1 MTQEDLAAQA
11 GVSRQTIISLEKGK
25 YNPSINLAYKL
36 SRLFDLTIEEL
47 FLLKE
52 SGDNNESK
60 ESMVIKYLVLS
71 ILGVIAIWQI
81 ASGKYDFGV
90 GLLAGLIIA
99 GTALGIK
106 NRRLSKMFEKG
117 MNPYDERVWMMPEK
131 PHMCLCGSLP

>member
-1 MTQEDLAAQA
+1 MNQ
-11 GVSRQTIISLEKGK
+11 KK
-25 YNPSINLAYKL
+25 
-36 SRLFDLTIEEL
+36 
-47 FLLKE
+47 
-52 SGDNNESK
+52 
-60 ESMVIKYLVLS
+60 SMVIKYLVLS

-117 MNPYDERVWMMPEK
+117 MNPYDERVWMIAGKAPYVSLRIFAITCALIVLAGSIWG
-131 PHMCLCGSLP
+131 PAVQVNPYNLLGICLSVLMLLYIFCYYYYNRKM

>member
-1 MTQEDLAAQA
+1 MNQ
-11 GVSRQTIISLEKGK
+11 KK
-25 YNPSINLAYKL
+25 
-36 SRLFDLTIEEL
+36 
-47 FLLKE
+47 
-52 SGDNNESK
+52 
-60 ESMVIKYLVLS
+60 SMVIKYLVLS

-117 MNPYDERVWMMPEK
+117 MNPYDERVWMIAGKASYVSLRIFAITCALIVLAGSIWGPAVQVN
-131 PHMCLCGSLP
+131 PYNLLGICLSVLMLLYIFCYYYYNRKM